1 MLVVL
6 FTIALQDTCTGTC
19 TSSLLFILTGMASKA
34 KGQVLRLSALMHL
47 LFNGGPVVNGEDIEL
62 IIGEDAVK
70 AAIDFV
76 NVCIQQAAYIAGR
89 GDIEEEISRIS
100 SWGGLII
107 CYSSCLIPIYVALIV
122 DCS

>member
-1 MLVVL
+1 
-6 FTIALQDTCTGTC
+6 
-19 TSSLLFILTGMASKA
+19 MASKA

-47 LFNGGPVVNGEDIEL
+47 LFEGGPGVDENKEKDIGL
-62 IIGEDAVK
+62 IIGEDAIK

-100 SWGGLII
+100 SWG
-107 CYSSCLIPIYVALIV
+107 SV
-122 DCS
+122 DV